1 MAVSLAQYP
10 VGALELFALDS
21 PSSSVVSYICNDAT
35 TAASLVSK
43 LTSSSISS
51 SSTTTCN
58 SLKWVINRCN
68 SMNVMCVNCSD
79 PCTATCASHKL
90 LNPSVAAC
98 TSSFQGVTMLGVG
111 FYQPAA
117 PAINVTRTSVST
129 QSVSLT
135 FAFTEKAVVSCSPYA
150 SGVVPA
156 SSSAMSTFAY
166 SATASAVST
175 SSFQAVVSITGL
187 VPLQAYDV
195 YCYTQGFRNN
205 AMTYAQMLST
215 GKISQ
220 TTLFGKRATVSVGLA
235 TIAVSGSSASSI
247 RLSLDFAPSSDL
259 TVALTVT
266 DGNGGSYALYPAS
279 VTFTSTSVSLSATFS
294 VTTTATASAGN
305 RTVAVSFSGASVSQ
319 YYSSPAYKNGISSF
333 VVLAAGTSPPPP
345 KLLAA
350 QFSNSGSQL
359 TITLDSPAS
368 LSPTPTSTF
377 TCSKLFSFGGASSSS
392 CSQASSSTFVAYLSA
407 SATVIPYISG
417 TATSYQTVSLV
428 PGTFTV
434 SAVCSSS
441 VTNCKTAVSS
451 TVNVASAASPVSPS
465 VAVTAPAFVS
475 SASCTQFII
484 DASSSTGSGGRS
496 WSTVTATASSANGNV
511 TGANI
516 LLKSYQVTRPTLLNS
531 GNFTVG
537 TYTFAVIL
545 CNFLGACGTGI
556 STVAVIDSG
565 TIPFTTVYGSQS
577 RSTTRNLA
585 FRLTY
590 DSYTTTCSGSVSR
603 SNLVSSLVITR
614 GTSSVILT
622 GIQKQPGAYSLP
634 AYAFPAYSTSLSNIY
649 TFALTVSYSLSTL
662 APTTV
667 YTYVTIVQSSIVATI
682 VGGSTQGA
690 RIGSTVT
697 IDGSKSYDPDQNLYG
712 YRTGLAFVFSCN
724 ELSPSFSP
732 SCSFNT
738 SAATT
743 VDKMLYTAW
752 SGSTGTTSTIT
763 LTVSDSTRSSSTSV
777 VLQALA
783 SIAPL
788 AKLIV
793 SNNGATTINAVD
805 SLSLSL
811 SVTYALDTAIRLTCA
826 GVDLSSFSVQP
837 TSRNVTG
844 SGVFSSAFSIP
855 PNSLP
860 QGSTLTFVLSAFS
873 SGQTLSTSSLSIIV
887 NLPPQPGFFAT
898 SPPTG
903 TTIGTAQS
911 TTYLFTASNW
921 QSDQMPLAY
930 SFGVIVADNY
940 LSLQS
945 YSQLAT
951 MYTILPQG
959 NDAADYYVTTACI
972 VLDSLEASTQATYDI
987 QVNPNS
993 DPNAGLDAMNSLL
1006 ESGDTDK
1013 AVANGAASLNT
1024 VACSGAPNCTAYHRS
1039 DCSTVANTC
1048 GACLSGY
1055 FGGTG
1060 PGNSPCSKSVTTDAQ
1075 VRAQATL
1082 CDTSS
1087 DCDSFYSCVSNSC
1100 VLENKTCSNDC
1111 SSHGDCIFQDVN
1123 YLSQQTLSGC
1133 LADDPLCVAV
1143 CSCDSGYYRSDCSMD
1158 LAAYE
1163 SAIDQRATLLEVVYN
1178 ATQTADKTSANV
1190 QSWLST
1196 ATAIAQGGLNDLP
1209 DNGMRAFYKL
1219 MSYIVTVA
1227 NELDLYYTY
1236 MDDILSLI
1244 NAAASAEDTL
1254 SRRRLTLDQEY
1265 ENEIWFAIQQYV
1277 EVVMKSLSDG
1287 LSFSQYLDRYSITLT
1302 AQSSDENVTTLV
1314 SPVSTFESTYGGVE
1328 SQNIVFSGLTS
1339 VKNKFAV
1346 ISWRASVFSTSLSSS
1361 FITNPISVI
1370 VNDISTCASGGCE
1383 MLYEFNNYVSESYT
1397 PDVAEVFN
1405 TTCYQG
1411 QYSVHNYA
1419 CSNNLTVTAV
1429 CTGFEGWIESP
1440 CPYYQNSP
1448 SCSRLDLYGAESDNW
1463 STGTFSD
1470 SNTTCNV
1477 TLSEEQFDGLYNET
1491 SGSIDIV
1498 PVISTSVVHSA
1509 AVTHFS
1515 PTAEPTRAPTHAPGS
1530 GSGPQGLSQT
1540 SVIVMSVLLGVG
1552 VPALAVVVW
1561 LLVQKY
1567 HLVPKSE
1574 ATDDKYAVKD
1584 PATPAE
1590 NEGAGVSTGDN
1601 ELALILAPESQGA
1614 LELGGGEELMGSPAT
1629 STLSSPMELN
1639 NVNVDRLVL
1648 GSPEG
1653 SATMASPVSYDE
1665 IPMEV
1670 PCALDDVELVSYD
1683 DIPME
1688 VPCALDDVEL
1698 GFGSPVGGF
1707 DADNMEQLAIIIQD
1721 PATGAEILGDS
1732 SSSSGF
1738 YQSLAESTNINDN
1751 TNSNSS
1757 SDSSNNAGGNS
1768 NTDADAVS
1776 NDANASSE
1784 QVSTQEI
1791 VLSDSFSAQQ
1801 L

>member
-1 MAVSLAQYP
+1 MPTASVRAIIQSNYTAMKAAFTSAYPLGVIYNELWWNRARFSPASSTGTSTWTTFVSTGMAVSLAQYP
-10 VGALELFALDS
+10 IGALELFALDS
-21 PSSSVVSYICNDAT
+21 PSSSMGSYICNDAT

-98 TSSFQGVTMLGVG
+98 SSSFQGVTMLGVG

-175 SSFQAVVSITGL
+175 SSFQAVLSITGL

-235 TIAVSGSSASSI
+235 TVAVSGSSASSI

-305 RTVAVSFSGASVSQ
+305 RTVAVSYSGASVSQ
-319 YYSSPAYKNGISSF
+319 YYSSPTYKNGISSF
-333 VVLAAGTSPPPP
+333 VVLAAAISPPAP

-377 TCSKLFSFGGASSSS
+377 TCSKLFTFGGASSSS
-392 CSQASSSTFVAYLSA
+392 CSQLSTSTFVAYLSA
-407 SATVIPYISG
+407 SATVIPYTSG
-417 TATSYQTVSLV
+417 TASPLQTVTLV
-428 PGTFTV
+428 VDTYTV

-441 VTNCKTAVSS
+441 VTSCKTATST
-451 TVNVASAASPVSPS
+451 TVNVASAASPVSPT
-465 VAVTAPAFVS
+465 VAVTAPTFVS
-475 SASCTQFII
+475 VASCTQVII

-496 WSTVTATASSANGNV
+496 WSSVTATASSANGNA
-511 TGANI
+511 TAANI
-516 LLKSYQVTRPTLLNS
+516 LLQSYQVTSPTLLNS
-531 GNFTVG
+531 GEFTLG
-537 TYTFAVIL
+537 TYTFSVTL
-545 CNFLGACGTGI
+545 CNFLGGCSTGTA
-556 STVAVIDSG
+556 TVAVIDSG

-590 DSYTTTCSGSVSR
+590 DSYTTTCSGTVSR
-603 SNLVSSLVITR
+603 SNLVSSLAITR
-614 GTSSVILT
+614 GTTSVTLS

-634 AYAFPAYSTSLSNIY
+634 AYAFPAYNASLSNIY
-649 TFALTVSYSLSTL
+649 TLALSVSYSLSTL

-667 YTYVTIVQSSIVATI
+667 NTYVTVVQSSVVATI
-682 VGGSTQGA
+682 VGGTTQGVRA
-690 RIGSTVT
+690 GSTVT
-697 IDGSKSYDPDQNLYG
+697 IDGSRSYDPDQNLYG
-712 YRTGLAFVFSCN
+712 YHTGLTFVFSCSQ
-724 ELSPSFSP
+724 LTPSFDP
-732 SCSFNT
+732 SCSFSSSVAST
-738 SAATT
+738 A
-743 VDKMLYTAW
+743 DKMFYSA
-752 SGSTGTTSTIT
+752 SSDSTGTTSTIT
-763 LTVSDSTRSSSTSV
+763 MTVSDSTRSSSISV

-783 SIAPL
+783 SLAPVARL
-788 AKLIV
+788 VV

-805 SLSLSL
+805 SLSLL
-811 SVTYALDTAIRLTCA
+811 MTVTYALNTAIHLTCA
-826 GVDLSSFSVQP
+826 GVDLSSLSTLS
-837 TSRNVTG
+837 TSQNVTG
-844 SGVFSSAFSIP
+844 SGLFSSTFAIP
-855 PNSLP
+855 PGSLP
-860 QGSTLTFVLSAFS
+860 EGTTLTFVLSAFS
-873 SGQTLSTSSLSIIV
+873 SGQSLSTSSLSIVV
-887 NLPPQPGFFAT
+887 NLPPQPGFFST
-898 SPPTG
+898 SPST
-903 TTIGTAQS
+903 GTAQS
-911 TTYLFTASNW
+911 TSYLFSASNW
-921 QSDQMPLAY
+921 QSDEMPMAY
-930 SFGVIVADNY
+930 SFGVVAAGNY

-972 VLDSLEASTQATYDI
+972 VLDSLKASTQATSVI

-1024 VACSGAPNCTAYHRS
+1024 ISCSGAPNCTAYHRS

-1060 PGNSPCSKSVTTDAQ
+1060 PGNSPCSKSVTTNAQ

-1111 SSHGDCIFQDVN
+1111 SSHGDCIFQDVD
-1123 YLSQQTLSGC
+1123 YLSQLTLSSC
-1133 LADDPLCVAV
+1133 LADDPLCLAV
-1143 CSCDSGYYRSDCSMD
+1143 CSCASGYYSSDCSMD

-1163 SAIDQRATLLEVVYN
+1163 SAIDQRTTLLEVVYN

-1196 ATAIAQGGLNDLP
+1196 ATAIAQGGLDDLP
-1209 DNGMRAFYKL
+1209 DNGVRAFYKL
-1219 MSYIVTVA
+1219 VSYIVTVA

-1236 MDDILSLI
+1236 MDDILTLI

-1254 SRRRLTLDQEY
+1254 SRRRLTLGQEY

-1277 EVVMKSLSDG
+1277 EMVMSTLSDG
-1287 LSFSQYLDRYSITLT
+1287 LSFSQYRDRFSITVT
-1302 AQSSDENVTTLV
+1302 AQSSDANVTTLV

-1328 SQNIVFSGLTS
+1328 SQSIVFSGLTS

-1383 MLYEFNNYVSESYT
+1383 MLYEFNNYVSETYSNDDT
-1397 PDVAEVFN
+1397 LEIIN
-1405 TTCYQG
+1405 TTCHQG
-1411 QYSVHNYA
+1411 EHTVTNYS
-1419 CSNNLTVTAV
+1419 CSNGLIVSAV
-1429 CTGFEGWIESP
+1429 CTGFEGWIESA
-1440 CPYYQNSP
+1440 CPYYKTGP
-1448 SCSRLDLYGAESDNW
+1448 SCLRLDLNGDESDDW
-1463 STGTFSD
+1463 STGSYSD
-1470 SNTTCNV
+1470 TSTTCNV
-1477 TLSEEQFDGLYNET
+1477 TLLDEEFDGLYNET
-1491 SGSIDIV
+1491 SGSIDVV
-1498 PVISTSVVHSA
+1498 PVVSTSVVYTA
-1509 AVTHFS
+1509 AISHAGT
-1515 PTAEPTRAPTHAPGS
+1515 PTAAPGAAPTMAPTKASVSDLSSNSLSVGIIVMIVVLVVLVPPLTYVSWLFARKYWTARVSHPARVYMHENSAEHAEGGNVGREQPANVVVHEQYANRPTSGGLKRALENAEQGQAVLGGLVNDAEHVAVVIHDAPGE
-1530 GSGPQGLSQT
+1530 
-1540 SVIVMSVLLGVG
+1540 LL
-1552 VPALAVVVW
+1552 
-1561 LLVQKY
+1561 
-1567 HLVPKSE
+1567 
-1574 ATDDKYAVKD
+1574 
-1584 PATPAE
+1584 
-1590 NEGAGVSTGDN
+1590 
-1601 ELALILAPESQGA
+1601 
-1614 LELGGGEELMGSPAT
+1614 
-1629 STLSSPMELN
+1629 
-1639 NVNVDRLVL
+1639 
-1648 GSPEG
+1648 
-1653 SATMASPVSYDE
+1653 
-1665 IPMEV
+1665 
-1670 PCALDDVELVSYD
+1670 
-1683 DIPME
+1683 
-1688 VPCALDDVEL
+1688 
-1698 GFGSPVGGF
+1698 
-1707 DADNMEQLAIIIQD
+1707 
-1721 PATGAEILGDS
+1721 
-1732 SSSSGF
+1732 
-1738 YQSLAESTNINDN
+1738 
-1751 TNSNSS
+1751 
-1757 SDSSNNAGGNS
+1757 
-1768 NTDADAVS
+1768 
-1776 NDANASSE
+1776 
-1784 QVSTQEI
+1784 
-1791 VLSDSFSAQQ
+1791 
-1801 L
+1801 

>member
-1 MAVSLAQYP
+1 
-10 VGALELFALDS
+10 
-21 PSSSVVSYICNDAT
+21 
-35 TAASLVSK
+35 
-43 LTSSSISS
+43 
-51 SSTTTCN
+51 
-58 SLKWVINRCN
+58 
-68 SMNVMCVNCSD
+68 
-79 PCTATCASHKL
+79 
-90 LNPSVAAC
+90 
-98 TSSFQGVTMLGVG
+98 
-111 FYQPAA
+111 
-117 PAINVTRTSVST
+117 
-129 QSVSLT
+129 
-135 FAFTEKAVVSCSPYA
+135 
-150 SGVVPA
+150 
-156 SSSAMSTFAY
+156 
-166 SATASAVST
+166 
-175 SSFQAVVSITGL
+175 
-187 VPLQAYDV
+187 
-195 YCYTQGFRNN
+195 
-205 AMTYAQMLST
+205 
-215 GKISQ
+215 
-220 TTLFGKRATVSVGLA
+220 
-235 TIAVSGSSASSI
+235 
-247 RLSLDFAPSSDL
+247 
-259 TVALTVT
+259 
-266 DGNGGSYALYPAS
+266 
-279 VTFTSTSVSLSATFS
+279 
-294 VTTTATASAGN
+294 
-305 RTVAVSFSGASVSQ
+305 
-319 YYSSPAYKNGISSF
+319 
-333 VVLAAGTSPPPP
+333 
-345 KLLAA
+345 
-350 QFSNSGSQL
+350 
-359 TITLDSPAS
+359 
-368 LSPTPTSTF
+368 
-377 TCSKLFSFGGASSSS
+377 
-392 CSQASSSTFVAYLSA
+392 
-407 SATVIPYISG
+407 
-417 TATSYQTVSLV
+417 
-428 PGTFTV
+428 
-434 SAVCSSS
+434 
-441 VTNCKTAVSS
+441 
-451 TVNVASAASPVSPS
+451 
-465 VAVTAPAFVS
+465 
-475 SASCTQFII
+475 
-484 DASSSTGSGGRS
+484 
-496 WSTVTATASSANGNV
+496 
-511 TGANI
+511 
-516 LLKSYQVTRPTLLNS
+516 
-531 GNFTVG
+531 
-537 TYTFAVIL
+537 
-545 CNFLGACGTGI
+545 
-556 STVAVIDSG
+556 VAVIDSG

-590 DSYTTTCSGSVSR
+590 DSYTTTCSGTVSR
-603 SNLVSSLVITR
+603 SNLVSSLAITR
-614 GTSSVILT
+614 GTTSVTLS

-634 AYAFPAYSTSLSNIY
+634 AYAFPAYNASLSNIY
-649 TFALTVSYSLSTL
+649 TLALSVSYSLSTL

-667 YTYVTIVQSSIVATI
+667 NTYVTVVQSSVVATI
-682 VGGSTQGA
+682 VGGTTQGVRA
-690 RIGSTVT
+690 GSTVT
-697 IDGSKSYDPDQNLYG
+697 IDGSRSYDPDQNLYG
-712 YRTGLAFVFSCN
+712 YHTGLTFVFSCSQ
-724 ELSPSFSP
+724 LTPSFDP
-732 SCSFNT
+732 SCSFSSSVAST
-738 SAATT
+738 A
-743 VDKMLYTAW
+743 DKMFYSA
-752 SGSTGTTSTIT
+752 SSDSTGTTSTIT
-763 LTVSDSTRSSSTSV
+763 MTVSDSTRSSSISV

-783 SIAPL
+783 SLAPVARL
-788 AKLIV
+788 VV

-805 SLSLSL
+805 SLSLL
-811 SVTYALDTAIRLTCA
+811 MTVTYALNTAIHLTCA
-826 GVDLSSFSVQP
+826 GVDLSSLSTLS
-837 TSRNVTG
+837 TSQNVTG
-844 SGVFSSAFSIP
+844 SGLFSSTFAIP
-855 PNSLP
+855 PGSLP
-860 QGSTLTFVLSAFS
+860 EGTTLTFVLSAFS
-873 SGQTLSTSSLSIIV
+873 SGQSLSTSSLSIVV
-887 NLPPQPGFFAT
+887 NLPPQPGFFST
-898 SPPTG
+898 SPST
-903 TTIGTAQS
+903 GTAQS
-911 TTYLFTASNW
+911 TSYLFSASNW
-921 QSDQMPLAY
+921 QSDEMPMAY
-930 SFGVIVADNY
+930 SFGVVAAGNY

-972 VLDSLEASTQATYDI
+972 VLDSLKASTQATSVI

-1024 VACSGAPNCTAYHRS
+1024 ISCSGAPNCTAYHRS

-1060 PGNSPCSKSVTTDAQ
+1060 PGNSPCSKSVTTNAQ

-1123 YLSQQTLSGC
+1123 YLTQQTLSSC

-1143 CSCDSGYYRSDCSMD
+1143 CSCDSGYYSSDCSMD

-1196 ATAIAQGGLNDLP
+1196 ATAIAQGGLDDLP
-1209 DNGMRAFYKL
+1209 DNGVRAFYKL

-1287 LSFSQYLDRYSITLT
+1287 LSFSQYLDRYSITVT

-1370 VNDISTCASGGCE
+1370 VHDISTCASGGCE

-1397 PDVAEVFN
+1397 PAVAEVFN

-1552 VPALAVVVW
+1552 VPALAVVIW

-1590 NEGAGVSTGDN
+1590 NEGAGVSSDDN

-1614 LELGGGEELMGSPAT
+1614 LVLGGGEELMGSPAT

-1639 NVNVDRLVL
+1639 NVNVERLEL

-1670 PCALDDVELVSYD
+1670 PCAQDDVELVSYD

-1707 DADNMEQLAIIIQD
+1707 DADNMEQVAIIIQD

-1732 SSSSGF
+1732 SSSSSF

-1768 NTDADAVS
+1768 STDADAAS
-1776 NDANASSE
+1776 YDANASSE

-1791 VLSDSFSAQQ
+1791 VVSDSFSAQQ